1 MLAQTVKDNL
11 KDINN
16 LKMRTKA
23 ARFSTLFQTVPTV
36 GGKNMGLRQV
46 LMREGLIEICEDE
59 LVDEVVVE
67 NTVEEVIEEDVVEE
81 TSDVMDFDIVEEGDE
96 LYEIVENPDELV
108 VSLPVISVSDF
119 ENRLPFFKSVSL
131 KLASL

>member
-59 LVDEVVVE
+59 LVDEVVVD
-67 NTVEEVIEEDVVEE
+67 NTVEEVVEDVVEE

>member
-67 NTVEEVIEEDVVEE
+67 NTVEEVVEDVVEE

>member
-67 NTVEEVIEEDVVEE
+67 NTVEEVVEDVVEE
-81 TSDVMDFDIVEEGDE
+81 TSDMMDFDIVEEDDE